1 MTIAPS
7 VFSNDLCKPINLKH
21 SLSSDMLRD
30 KKRIFNMILGK
41 DETNLPQKI
50 NKKING

>member
-41 DETNLPQKI
+41 DETNQPPSK
-50 NKKING
+50 NK